1 MFQGSW
7 VRKRDPDGTE
17 VLNFEVVE
25 ENISE
30 EGPRGKGTTGGLAH
44 SLNFH

>member
-7 VRKRDPDGTE
+7 VRKRNPDGTE

-25 ENISE
+25 ESISE
-30 EGPRGKGTTGGLAH
+30 EGRRKKGATGGLTH
-44 SLNFH
+44 SLDFH